1 MKLSREI
8 TLKIHFLLDQCIPPI
23 LRDQRWFMWLPFK
36 LLFGDKSQTFFN
48 FKQQAPYLSPNEL
61 NEYYK
66 NLAPVFIKRETDLN
80 TACIQEIEKQ
90 IKGKTVLDIACGTG
104 FMAKRLFEKQYE
116 VTAADFILPS
126 SISKYP
132 QITWIESHIENTPF
146 DNQQFDTVICA
157 HTLEHVKNIY
167 GTIKELRRITKQ
179 RLIIIVP
186 KQRPYLYTFDLH
198 LHFFPYAVNFLTAI
212 GNIGNTFKLLEI
224 EGDWF
229 YVEDF
234 Q

>member
-1 MKLSREI
+1 MKLSRDI
-8 TLKIHFLLDQCIPPI
+8 TLKIHFLLDQCIPPL
-23 LRDQRWFMWLPFK
+23 LRDQKWFMWLPFK
-36 LLFGDKSQTFFN
+36 LLFGDKSQAFFD
-48 FKQQAPYLSPNEL
+48 FKQRAPFLSTHEL
-61 NEYYK
+61 TEYYK
-66 NLAPVFIKRETDLN
+66 DLAPVSIKRETDLN
-80 TACIQEIEKQ
+80 SACIQAIEEQ
-90 IKGKTVLDIACGTG
+90 IKGKVVLDIACGTG

-126 SISKYP
+126 SALNYP
-132 QITWIESHIENTPF
+132 QITWIESSIENTPF
-146 DNQQFDTVICA
+146 KNQQFDTVVCA
-157 HTLEHVKNIY
+157 HTLEHAQDIPK
-167 GTIKELRRITKQ
+167 TIKELRRITKH

-212 GNIGNTFKLLEI
+212 GSVGNTFSLLEI
-224 EGDWF
+224 GGDWF